1 MLRPRSLQQRFSIF
15 MIFPVLLLLI
25 IMGIAGFVYARSL
38 LLSQW
43 REAAILKL
51 QRAAHQVD
59 MRLGR
64 TKEWIRVFHEASNNQ
79 NIDQPNFWVLEELE
93 RQEGVARVDLIWK
106 DNNSNQPS
114 ENKDDYISEGHMGQS
129 GRRMGTGHPMRMM
142 RFHSA
147 GIR

>member
-51 QRAAHQVD
+51 QRAAT
-59 MRLGR
+59 R
-64 TKEWIRVFHEASNNQ
+64 WIC
-79 NIDQPNFWVLEELE
+79 VL
-93 RQEGVARVDLIWK
+93 AR
-106 DNNSNQPS
+106 
-114 ENKDDYISEGHMGQS
+114 
-129 GRRMGTGHPMRMM
+129 PMK
-142 RFHSA
+142 RFHSS
-147 GIR
+147 GIREITPPRYDASIENGQEDDVTLVVTKYIGS

>member
-64 TKEWIRVFHEASNNQ
+64 IKEVFS
-79 NIDQPNFWVLEELE
+79 
-93 RQEGVARVDLIWK
+93 
-106 DNNSNQPS
+106 
-114 ENKDDYISEGHMGQS
+114 
-129 GRRMGTGHPMRMM
+129 
-142 RFHSA
+142 
-147 GIR
+147 

>member
-64 TKEWIRVFHEASNNQ
+64 TKEWIRVFHEASYNQ
-79 NIDQPNFWVLEELE
+79 NADQFNFWILEELN
-93 RQEGVARVDLIWK
+93 RQEGVARVDLIR
-106 DNNSNQPS
+106 
-114 ENKDDYISEGHMGQS
+114 YIKEE
-129 GRRMGTGHPMRMM
+129 
-142 RFHSA
+142 
-147 GIR
+147 IR